1 MQLLPYLPE
10 YVVGMDI
17 GGTNM
22 VAAVA
27 VSATGELLS
36 RASVPTL
43 SQRGPE
49 DGLRRIAELIES
61 VIAASGV
68 PDVGGIGIGCTGPVD
83 SSTGRINNPYTLPN
97 WDGLPII
104 DYVVERFKK
113 PACLLGDCDVA
124 ALGEYWRGAGQGYH
138 HMLYMT
144 VGTGIGGS
152 FIENGRLHRGV
163 NQMSS
168 EPGHHVIDMNGPEC
182 YCGARGCLE
191 MLAAGPAIARRGR
204 EAVQNAPADSPLLK
218 LANGDPNQI
227 SAKLISQAAEM
238 GDPLAA
244 RLMRET
250 GTYLGIGLGNLINI
264 LTPEVVV
271 WGGGVMQ
278 SWPLLAPPM
287 MDILRSR
294 DKMVPFDQVKI
305 LPASLGLNAGVTG
318 AARAI
323 IDTIQGNL

>member
-1 MQLLPYLPE
+1 MQSSPHLPQ

-49 DGLRRIAELIES
+49 DGLRRIAELIEK

-68 PDVGGIGIGCTGPVD
+68 ADVGGIGIGCTGPVD
-83 SSTGRINNPYTLPN
+83 SSTGRVNNPSTLPN

-124 ALGEYWRGAGQGYH
+124 ALGEYWRGAGRGYQH
-138 HMLYMT
+138 VLYMT

-152 FIENGRLHRGV
+152 FIDNGRLHRGV
-163 NQMSS
+163 NKMSS

-191 MLAAGPAIARRGR
+191 MLAAGPAIARRGLA
-204 EAVQNAPADSPLLK
+204 AVQNEPAHSPLLK
-218 LANGDPNQI
+218 TANGDLNQI
-227 SAKLISQAAEM
+227 SAKLISQGAEM
-238 GDPLAA
+238 GDPVAV
-244 RLMRET
+244 RIMR
-250 GTYLGIGLGNLINI
+250 
-264 LTPEVVV
+264 
-271 WGGGVMQ
+271 
-278 SWPLLAPPM
+278 
-287 MDILRSR
+287 
-294 DKMVPFDQVKI
+294 
-305 LPASLGLNAGVTG
+305 
-318 AARAI
+318 
-323 IDTIQGNL
+323 DT